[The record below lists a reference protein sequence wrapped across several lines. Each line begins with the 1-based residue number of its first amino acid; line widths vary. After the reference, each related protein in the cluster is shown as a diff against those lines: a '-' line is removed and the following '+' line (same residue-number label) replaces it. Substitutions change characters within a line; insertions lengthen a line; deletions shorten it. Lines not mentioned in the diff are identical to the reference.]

1 MVEAGLVRCARCS
14 ELIEPNEPWDLGH
27 VDGTERTVYSGAEHR
42 RCNRAP
48 AGYRKAALVA
58 PMLDQRASVFEEFA

>member
-48 AGYRKAALVA
+48 AGYRKKRRWSR
-58 PMLDQRASVFEEFA
+58 QC